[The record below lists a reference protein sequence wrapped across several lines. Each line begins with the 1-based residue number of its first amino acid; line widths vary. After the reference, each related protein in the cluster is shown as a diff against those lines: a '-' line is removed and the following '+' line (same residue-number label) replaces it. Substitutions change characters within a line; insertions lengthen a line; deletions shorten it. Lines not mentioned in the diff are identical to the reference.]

1 MGVEVLMSPDRPPGS
16 SRWSCHPFRTR
27 RARST
32 RSPAAEDETNVVAV
46 TIVPDGLESP
56 VDAA

>member
-1 MGVEVLMSPDRPPGS
+1 MSPDRPPGS